1 MVYNHRYDEA
11 KKLFEEILDK
21 MNKAP
26 SGNVSLAWYNFACVA
41 AAAHDR
47 DEAVQHLREA
57 VKHGYKDIDH
67 IRNDD
72 DLKFL
77 RGYPGFEAF
86 LSEAKKSTDAASQQ
100 TN

>member
-1 MVYNHRYDEA
+1 
-11 KKLFEEILDK
+11 
-21 MNKAP
+21 
-26 SGNVSLAWYNFACVA
+26 VA